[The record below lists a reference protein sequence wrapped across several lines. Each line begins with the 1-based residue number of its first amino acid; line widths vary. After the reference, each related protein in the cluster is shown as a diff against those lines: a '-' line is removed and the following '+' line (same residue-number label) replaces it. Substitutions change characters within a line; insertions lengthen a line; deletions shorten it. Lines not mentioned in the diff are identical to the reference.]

1 MSIVAAGGIILGS
14 GRFDGQIVL
23 VRRRRY
29 RDEIGL
35 PKGKSRGAESPM
47 ETALREAR
55 EETGLGVRV
64 REFAGSTHYA
74 VKGTP
79 KTVFY
84 FVMDLEGED
93 AGAIEDTAEI
103 ESIEWAAPAAAI
115 RRLSH
120 REDRTLVAAVF
131 GCNPCT

>member
-14 GRFDGQIVL
+14 GCFSGQIVV

-29 RDEIGL
+29 RSETGL
-35 PKGKSRGAESPM
+35 PKGKSKGAESPM
-47 ETALREAR
+47 ETALREVR
-55 EETGLGVRV
+55 EETGFRVGV
-64 REFAGSTHYA
+64 REFAGSTHYV

-84 FVMDLEGED
+84 FVMGLECED
-93 AGAIEDTAEI
+93 AEAIEDTAEI
-103 ESIEWAAPAAAI
+103 DSIDWATPAAAI

-120 REDRTLVAAVF
+120 REDQTLVAAVF
-131 GCNPCT
+131 GCNPWT